1 MNLQENRGSGPNFRQ
16 IQLQQFRRFLL
27 TLKHFGIF
35 HGRRP
40 TRQVDDS
47 YSPGI
52 GEPVRNENLHRAIT
66 DLIVRSLSATL
77 SDMHLA
83 DVR

>member
-1 MNLQENRGSGPNFRQ
+1 
-16 IQLQQFRRFLL
+16 
-27 TLKHFGIF
+27 
-35 HGRRP
+35 
-40 TRQVDDS
+40 
-47 YSPGI
+47 
-52 GEPVRNENLHRAIT
+52 VRNENLHRAIT